1 MIIYYDILMIDDE
14 SLLNQRQSTR
24 RRRLENIITC
34 QKGYAEIVKNQVIA
48 CRKRTAAAEL
58 REVFARCITN
68 REEGVVLKPDTP
80 YFDFTTKQEPYACCS
95 IKLKKEYIQGWG
107 DVGDFAVIGARYDAA
122 QAKAYKIPNLKWTHF
137 YIGCLNNRNQVKAG
151 NELARFTVVNI
162 VEINETLMRTFL
174 TQYSP
179 ETMPFD
185 EQEVFDLE
193 LHGVA
198 LNKPPAVVFVNPVI
212 FDVRCFSFDKEPNSA
227 GWSMRFPMVSKIHFD
242 RSYIDAITYDELQEA
257 AKAAVEMP
265 PQEDSQEL
273 RAWIAAL
280 EKADPRGIA
289 VDAVSQY
296 TTSTESTESSSVAG
310 SQVSR
315 SRRNGV
321 VQGEPGVMKQA
332 AACKSYA
339 QGPPGLPTPETSAV
353 GQELASNPSSEA
365 IVAGRK
371 RPKTSNGSYDGDDE
385 PASKRRRPR
394 RSTEAES
401 SMNIRERDRQRDRER
416 DAAHLAIQGRQPLRQ
431 IDQNI
436 AMNERGLRNT
446 TSSTASTASTTSASS
461 MDKLKASNDL
471 TRERAP
477 ALPPQFN
484 GDPTVPSSGQSDGA
498 MSRTREQSQQTA
510 SSLPPEPNVAT
521 CPHAGHKC
529 ALAKWSF
536 LVSPYITTYAW
547 VTESLLKDHGITNY
561 IVDPSK
567 WTKGKGNTRRARKIC
582 LVESKNKGATEAF
595 LKKVEEANLQ
605 TRSGKREWIAV
616 YDWRVLE
623 KVTELE
629 SLGSGMGNYDP
640 WRQFY
645 IGIA

>member
-1 MIIYYDILMIDDE
+1 MVKGRNISVEQKMDGEYCQIHIDISKGSDCIQIFSKSGKDSTNDRASLHGPHSHEHLMIIYYDILMIDDE

-227 GWSMRFPMVSKIHFD
+227 GWN
-242 RSYIDAITYDELQEA
+242 AITYDELQEA

-289 VDAVSQY
+289 VDA
-296 TTSTESTESSSVAG
+296 
-310 SQVSR
+310 
-315 SRRNGV
+315 
-321 VQGEPGVMKQA
+321 
-332 AACKSYA
+332 
-339 QGPPGLPTPETSAV
+339 
-353 GQELASNPSSEA
+353 
-365 IVAGRK
+365 
-371 RPKTSNGSYDGDDE
+371 
-385 PASKRRRPR
+385 
-394 RSTEAES
+394 
-401 SMNIRERDRQRDRER
+401 
-416 DAAHLAIQGRQPLRQ
+416 
-431 IDQNI
+431 
-436 AMNERGLRNT
+436 
-446 TSSTASTASTTSASS
+446 
-461 MDKLKASNDL
+461 
-471 TRERAP
+471 
-477 ALPPQFN
+477 FN